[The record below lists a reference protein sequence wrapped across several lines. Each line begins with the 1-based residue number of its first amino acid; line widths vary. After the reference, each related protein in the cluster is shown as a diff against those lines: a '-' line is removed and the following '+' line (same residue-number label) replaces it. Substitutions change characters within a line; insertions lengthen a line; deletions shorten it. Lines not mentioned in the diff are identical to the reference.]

1 MEKEKLK
8 ELIIEHKEKFLKKTE
23 LVKREIQKD
32 IAPLLNQREIIII
45 TGIRRGGKSS
55 LMRLISND
63 LIEKYDIL
71 QDNILYLNFE
81 DERFTYFDINDFEQ
95 VYEIFLELY
104 HPVGRKY
111 FFLDEIQNVKGW
123 EKWLNRLYEFE
134 DLKIFVT
141 GSNATLLSSEIA
153 TALTGRN
160 RQLIVYPFSFN
171 EFLSLRNYSITEK
184 DFYLREKRIEIKR
197 LFDEYLKLGGFPEVL
212 KISDN
217 TLLEQ
222 YLKDIIYRDVIAR
235 YSIRNIKEIKELTL
249 FLASNIGTIQSY
261 NNLRE
266 MINVK
271 SLNTIKNYLEM
282 LENVFLFF
290 KIDLFSFSVKKQIYN
305 PSKIYSVDSAL
316 SNAIAFKFSE
326 NIGHIYENIVFI
338 ELQRRN
344 KEVFYW
350 KSKRGREVDFV
361 IKSGL
366 KIDEAIQV
374 CFSFTDKKTRDR
386 ELESLLS
393 AKNELN
399 VDNLV
404 MITEDEKGE
413 EVIDGAT
420 VRIIPLWKW
429 LLQSE

>member
-45 TGIRRGGKSS
+45 TGVRRGGKSS

-141 GSNATLLSSEIA
+141 GSNATLLSPEIA

>member
-45 TGIRRGGKSS
+45 TGVRRGGKSS

-171 EFLSLRNYSITEK
+171 EFLSLRSYSITEK
-184 DFYLREKRIEIKR
+184 DFYLREKRLEIKR

-316 SNAIAFKFSE
+316 SNAIVFKFSE

-338 ELQRRN
+338 ELQRKN

-413 EVIDGAT
+413 EVIDGAS

>member
-45 TGIRRGGKSS
+45 TGVRRGGKSS

-184 DFYLREKRIEIKR
+184 DFYLREKRLEIKR

-326 NIGHIYENIVFI
+326 NMGHIYENIVFI
-338 ELQRRN
+338 ELQRKN

>member
-45 TGIRRGGKSS
+45 TGVRRGGKSS

-338 ELQRRN
+338 ELQRKN

-413 EVIDGAT
+413 EVIDGAS

>member
-45 TGIRRGGKSS
+45 TGVRRGGKSS

-171 EFLSLRNYSITEK
+171 EFLSLRSYSITEK

-235 YSIRNIKEIKELTL
+235 YSIRNIKEIKELIL
-249 FLASNIGTIQSY
+249 YLASNIGTIQSY

-326 NIGHIYENIVFI
+326 NMGHIYENIVFI
-338 ELQRRN
+338 ELQRKN

-413 EVIDGAT
+413 EVIDGAS

>member
-45 TGIRRGGKSS
+45 TGVRRGGKSS

-326 NIGHIYENIVFI
+326 NMGHIYENIVFI
-338 ELQRRN
+338 ELQRKN

-413 EVIDGAT
+413 EVIDGVT
-420 VRIIPLWKW
+420 IRIIPLWKW

>member
-45 TGIRRGGKSS
+45 TGVRRGGKSS

-171 EFLSLRNYSITEK
+171 EFLSLRSYSITEK

-326 NIGHIYENIVFI
+326 NLGHIYENIVFI
-338 ELQRRN
+338 ELQRKN

-413 EVIDGAT
+413 EVIDGVT
-420 VRIIPLWKW
+420 IRIIPLWKW

>member
-45 TGIRRGGKSS
+45 TGVRRGGKSS

-71 QDNILYLNFE
+71 QGNILYLNFE

-171 EFLSLRNYSITEK
+171 EFLSLRSYSITEK
-184 DFYLREKRIEIKR
+184 DFYLREKRLEIKR

>member
-171 EFLSLRNYSITEK
+171 EFLSLRSYSITEK

-235 YSIRNIKEIKELTL
+235 YSIRNIKEIKELIL
-249 FLASNIGTIQSY
+249 YLASNIGTIQSY

-326 NIGHIYENIVFI
+326 NLGHIYENIVFI
-338 ELQRRN
+338 ELQRKN

-413 EVIDGAT
+413 EVIDGVT
-420 VRIIPLWKW
+420 IRIIPLWKW

>member
-326 NIGHIYENIVFI
+326 NMGHIYENIVFI
-338 ELQRRN
+338 ELQRKN

>member
-45 TGIRRGGKSS
+45 TGVRRGGKSS

-171 EFLSLRNYSITEK
+171 EFLSLRSYSITEK
-184 DFYLREKRIEIKR
+184 DFYLREKRLEIKR

-326 NIGHIYENIVFI
+326 NMGHIYENIVFI
-338 ELQRRN
+338 ELQRKN

-413 EVIDGAT
+413 EVIDGAS

>member
-45 TGIRRGGKSS
+45 TGVRRGGKSS

-141 GSNATLLSSEIA
+141 GSNATLLSPEIA

-316 SNAIAFKFSE
+316 SNVIAFKFSE

>member
-45 TGIRRGGKSS
+45 TGVRRGGKSS

-184 DFYLREKRIEIKR
+184 DFYLREKRLEIKR

-326 NIGHIYENIVFI
+326 NMGHIYENIVFI
-338 ELQRRN
+338 ELQRKN

-413 EVIDGAT
+413 EVIDGVT
-420 VRIIPLWKW
+420 IRIIPLWKW

>member
-45 TGIRRGGKSS
+45 TGVRRGGKSS

-141 GSNATLLSSEIA
+141 GSNATLLSPEIA

-326 NIGHIYENIVFI
+326 NMGHIYENIVFI
-338 ELQRRN
+338 ELQRKN

>member
-45 TGIRRGGKSS
+45 TGVRRGGKSS

-153 TALTGRN
+153 TVLTGRN

-326 NIGHIYENIVFI
+326 NMGHIYENIVFI
-338 ELQRRN
+338 ELQRKN

-413 EVIDGAT
+413 EVIDGAS

>member
-45 TGIRRGGKSS
+45 TGVRRGGKSS

-235 YSIRNIKEIKELTL
+235 YSIRNIKEIKELIL
-249 FLASNIGTIQSY
+249 YLASNIGTIQSY

-326 NIGHIYENIVFI
+326 NLGHIYENIVFI

>member
-45 TGIRRGGKSS
+45 TGVRRGGKSS

-171 EFLSLRNYSITEK
+171 EFLSLRSYSITEK

-338 ELQRRN
+338 ELQRKN

>member
-45 TGIRRGGKSS
+45 TGVRRGGKSS

-171 EFLSLRNYSITEK
+171 EFLSLRSYSITEK
-184 DFYLREKRIEIKR
+184 DFYLREKRLEIKR

-282 LENVFLFF
+282 LEMSFCFL
-290 KIDLFSFSVKKQIYN
+290 K
-305 PSKIYSVDSAL
+305 
-316 SNAIAFKFSE
+316 
-326 NIGHIYENIVFI
+326 
-338 ELQRRN
+338 
-344 KEVFYW
+344 
-350 KSKRGREVDFV
+350 
-361 IKSGL
+361 
-366 KIDEAIQV
+366 
-374 CFSFTDKKTRDR
+374 
-386 ELESLLS
+386 
-393 AKNELN
+393 
-399 VDNLV
+399 
-404 MITEDEKGE
+404 
-413 EVIDGAT
+413 
-420 VRIIPLWKW
+420 
-429 LLQSE
+429 

>member
-45 TGIRRGGKSS
+45 TGVRRGGKSS

-326 NIGHIYENIVFI
+326 NMGHIYENIVFI
-338 ELQRRN
+338 ELQRKN

>member
-45 TGIRRGGKSS
+45 TGVRRGGKSS

>member
-45 TGIRRGGKSS
+45 TGVRRGGKSS

-171 EFLSLRNYSITEK
+171 EFLSLRSYSITEK

-326 NIGHIYENIVFI
+326 NMGHIYENIVFI
-338 ELQRRN
+338 ELQRKN

>member
-81 DERFTYFDINDFEQ
+81 DERFTYFGINDFEQ

-235 YSIRNIKEIKELTL
+235 YSIRNIKEIKELIL
-249 FLASNIGTIQSY
+249 YLASNIGTIQSY

-326 NIGHIYENIVFI
+326 NLGHIYENIVFI
-338 ELQRRN
+338 ELQRKN

>member
-171 EFLSLRNYSITEK
+171 EFLSLRSYSITEK

-326 NIGHIYENIVFI
+326 NLGHIYENIVFI
-338 ELQRRN
+338 ELQRKN

-413 EVIDGAT
+413 EVIDGVT
-420 VRIIPLWKW
+420 IRIIPLWKW

>member
-45 TGIRRGGKSS
+45 TGVRRGGKSS

-153 TALTGRN
+153 TVLTGRN

-235 YSIRNIKEIKELTL
+235 YSIRNIKEIKELIL
-249 FLASNIGTIQSY
+249 YLASNIGTIQSY

-326 NIGHIYENIVFI
+326 NMGHIYENIVFI
-338 ELQRRN
+338 ELQRKN

-413 EVIDGAT
+413 EVIDGVT
-420 VRIIPLWKW
+420 IRIIPLWKW

>member
-1 MEKEKLK
+1 MYKITKPDFINNFIWIY
-8 ELIIEHKEKFLKKTE
+8 ELS
-23 LVKREIQKD
+23 R
-32 IAPLLNQREIIII
+32 
-45 TGIRRGGKSS
+45 
-55 LMRLISND
+55 
-63 LIEKYDIL
+63 
-71 QDNILYLNFE
+71 
-81 DERFTYFDINDFEQ
+81 
-95 VYEIFLELY
+95 
-104 HPVGRKY
+104 
-111 FFLDEIQNVKGW
+111 
-123 EKWLNRLYEFE
+123 
-134 DLKIFVT
+134 
-141 GSNATLLSSEIA
+141 
-153 TALTGRN
+153 
-160 RQLIVYPFSFN
+160 LIVYPFSFN
-171 EFLSLRNYSITEK
+171 EFLSLRSYSITEK
-184 DFYLREKRIEIKR
+184 DFYLREKRLEIKR

-326 NIGHIYENIVFI
+326 NLGHIYENIVFI

-413 EVIDGAT
+413 EVIDGAS

>member
-45 TGIRRGGKSS
+45 TGVRRGGKSS

-153 TALTGRN
+153 TVLTGRN

-171 EFLSLRNYSITEK
+171 EFLSLRSYSITEK

-326 NIGHIYENIVFI
+326 NMGHIYENIVFI
-338 ELQRRN
+338 ELQRKN

-413 EVIDGAT
+413 EVIDGAS

>member
-45 TGIRRGGKSS
+45 TGVRRGGKSS

-171 EFLSLRNYSITEK
+171 EFLSLRSYSITEK

-326 NIGHIYENIVFI
+326 NMGHIYENIVFI
-338 ELQRRN
+338 ELQRKN

-413 EVIDGAT
+413 EVIDGAS

>member
-45 TGIRRGGKSS
+45 TGVRRGGKSS

-171 EFLSLRNYSITEK
+171 EFLSLRSYSITEK
-184 DFYLREKRIEIKR
+184 DFYLREKRLEIKR

-326 NIGHIYENIVFI
+326 NMGHIYENIVFI
-338 ELQRRN
+338 ELQRKN

-413 EVIDGAT
+413 EVIDGVT
-420 VRIIPLWKW
+420 IRIIPLWKW